1 MRRNSSEELKMY
13 MKPMSVREVLTEMK
27 DICGLMIDLAYASV
41 LLGDEDLANEV
52 LELEREID
60 SLLYQLW
67 ISAAIAVRDRDDAEA
82 MAGIVKV
89 AVAMDEISNAVSDI
103 TQIVVG
109 KLGIHPAMK
118 EVLEKIE
125 PHYRR
130 VVIKPD
136 SYLVGKSIGEL
147 DLDINL
153 GIYVIAI
160 RREKE
165 LIIDPED
172 YVKFE
177 PNDVVVVKGPLDCLN
192 DFSMIASGQIKD
204 FKEVIED

>member
-1 MRRNSSEELKMY
+1 MRRDSFEDLKVY
-13 MKPMSVREVLTEMK
+13 MRPMSVREVLTEMK

-67 ISAAIAVRDRDDAEA
+67 MSAAIAVRDRTDAEA

-109 KLGIHPAMK
+109 KLGIHPAVK

-130 VVIKPD
+130 VIIEPN

-160 RREKE
+160 RRKKE

-177 PNDVVVVKGPLDCLN
+177 PNDIVVVKGPLDCLN

>member
-1 MRRNSSEELKMY
+1 MRRDSFEDLKVY
-13 MKPMSVREVLTEMK
+13 MRPMSVREVLTEMK

-67 ISAAIAVRDRDDAEA
+67 MSAAIAVRDRTDAEA

-109 KLGIHPAMK
+109 KLGIHPAVK

-130 VVIKPD
+130 VIIKPN

-160 RREKE
+160 RRKKE

-177 PNDVVVVKGPLDCLN
+177 PNDIVVVKGPLDCLN

>member
-1 MRRNSSEELKMY
+1 MRRESFENLKVY
-13 MKPMSVREVLTEMK
+13 MRPMSVREVLTEMK

-67 ISAAIAVRDRDDAEA
+67 MSAAIAVRDRTDAEA

-109 KLGIHPAMK
+109 KLGIHPAVK

-130 VVIKPD
+130 VIIKAV

-147 DLDINL
+147 DLDVNL

-160 RREKE
+160 RREKQ

>member
-1 MRRNSSEELKMY
+1 MRRNSFEELKMY

-109 KLGIHPAMK
+109 KLGIHPAVK

-172 YVKFE
+172 FVKFE

>member
-1 MRRNSSEELKMY
+1 MRRDSFEDLKVY
-13 MKPMSVREVLTEMK
+13 MRPMSVREVLTEMK

-67 ISAAIAVRDRDDAEA
+67 MSAAIAVRDRTDAEA

-109 KLGIHPAMK
+109 KLGIHPAVK

-130 VVIKPD
+130 VIIKQN

-160 RREKE
+160 RRKKE

-177 PNDVVVVKGPLDCLN
+177 PNDIVVVKGPLDCLN

-204 FKEVIED
+204 FKEVIEY

>member
-1 MRRNSSEELKMY
+1 MRRNSFEELKMY
-13 MKPMSVREVLTEMK
+13 KKPMSVREVLTEMK
-27 DICGLMIDLAYASV
+27 DICGLMIGLAYASV

-109 KLGIHPAMK
+109 KLGIHPAVK

>member
-41 LLGDEDLANEV
+41 LLSDEDLANEV

-109 KLGIHPAMK
+109 KLGIHPAVK

>member
-1 MRRNSSEELKMY
+1 MRRKYSDEFGFHL
-13 MKPMSVREVLTEMK
+13 KPMSVREVLKEMK

-41 LLGDEDLANEV
+41 LLNDEDLANEV

-67 ISAAIAVRDRDDAEA
+67 MSAAIAVRDRADAES
-82 MAGIVKV
+82 MSSVVKV
-89 AVAMDEISNAVSDI
+89 AIAMDEISNAVSDI
-103 TQIVVG
+103 THVVLR
-109 KLGIHPAMK
+109 KLGIHPAVR

-125 PHYRR
+125 PHYKR
-130 VVIKPD
+130 VVIAKD

-147 DLDINL
+147 DLDVEL

-160 RREKE
+160 RRGKE

-172 YVKFE
+172 FEKFQVG
-177 PNDVVVVKGPLDCLN
+177 DVVLVKGPADCLE
-192 DFSMIASGQIKD
+192 DFAKVASGEIKD
-204 FKEVIED
+204 WNEVIE

>member
-1 MRRNSSEELKMY
+1 MRRNSFEELKMY
-13 MKPMSVREVLTEMK
+13 KKPMSVREVLTEMK

-109 KLGIHPAMK
+109 KLGIHPAVK